1 MDKDTPN
8 QSLKSLPSIKC
19 QRNIEHRILKS
30 DKSKILIYS
39 SAGSFL
45 LQEEERATENP
56 RKLLLMTLK
65 EQQPLVSS
73 SLPSLKVV

>member
-8 QSLKSLPSIKC
+8 QSLKSSPNTKR
-19 QRNIEHRILKS
+19 QKNIERRILKS

-45 LQEEERATENP
+45 LQEEERTTVNP
-56 RKLLLMTLK
+56 RKLLLTTPK
-65 EQQPLVSS
+65 
-73 SLPSLKVV
+73 